1 MAKSINTFLKSKMN
15 QDLDARIM
23 PKGEYRTAKNIQVSA
38 SETANAGSLEN
49 ILGNS
54 SVLNV
59 QTLTGVSG
67 LYCIGHR
74 VHNES
79 SNVYLFFTNW
89 DGLIAGQKPVPYYPS
104 ASNFIIQYN
113 SQTETSRIL
122 VQGAFLN
129 FSKENPIYGINV
141 LENLLFWTD
150 NRNQPRVIN
159 IKQAEE
165 DLLYYTTEDQ
175 ITVAKYNPY
184 NCIDLFQE
192 SYLSSTTNAYE
203 STLKDVVSKEL
214 TNGGYGRI
222 NTAVTAG
229 ATVAVVNSFVGD
241 ISLANGAYGVAAS
254 VGYTD
259 PITGQITTIP
269 SATLSS
275 AVYDANTSTWELT
288 IANGVFPDLTVLSD
302 IVLNPNP
309 YYDAKFAGD
318 PDFLE
323 DKFSRFSYRF
333 KYEDN
338 EYSIFAP
345 FTQAA
350 FIPEQ
355 DGYFL
360 YVKKPNLAEIED
372 QSDTYRSTTVSFMQN
387 KVNDIKLRIPLPFK
401 NYDIQNSL
409 KLKEI
414 DILYKESDSTAVKVI
429 DTLTINDIYQSAGTF
444 TVNGAVNNSLG
455 PFNIDN
461 IKGGITVGGLV
472 TGFGIVGKPKIT
484 VFEPTNANNPSAGGQ
499 VTLDLAQTLVDDV
512 VLNVNDPNYFV
523 FNYQSK
529 KPFKT
534 LPEADLIRV
543 YDKVPV
549 KALAQEVSGNRII
562 YANFQN
568 KHTPPKSLNYNVSIS
583 TKADFDLKIEE
594 ASIIGGPFN
603 GTTITIRKGSIP
615 PSVGDFISLVVGTG
629 SIPEETEVIS
639 VTENPVGSGD
649 YDIVLTNAVT
659 NLIAANIVLFE
670 PGSDTS
676 QTSSIIEYPN
686 HSVKSNRNYQVGVV
700 LSDRYG
706 RSSTVILS
714 NNKDT
719 ITVNGIA
726 YSGSTIYSPYIDPS
740 IVPSQ
745 WPGNS
750 LKLLFNQA
758 IFSTFNKET
767 GSPGLYNGDS
777 TSLSYNPLGWYSY
790 KIVVK
795 QTEQEYYNVYLPG
808 IMASYPSDATLE
820 LGKTSH
826 VVLIND
832 NINKVPRDLTEVGP
846 EQRQFRSSVRLFG
859 RVENTANPIIPAT
872 DLGSSNKQYYPE
884 RFTDIVSTI
893 STVRDLFDYNPQSED
908 APRPDYFPQFYDL
921 NSNPLIAR
929 ISTHKK
935 IGQTSTT
942 NYDTVNAQSALS
954 TTTDIIR
961 LASIAGDTSTINA
974 GDKVLGSGF
983 PDDLVIETPGFTPSQ
998 PISNTPAFQTE
1009 AASISSVI
1017 EINTVGTPAQSITAG
1032 DLVVTTSGTDDIP
1045 EGTVIVSIDSTATPN
1060 PKLTLS
1066 NDVNIASGI
1075 AITISNPARIK
1086 VSKPVSVAIDQ
1097 TITIVNDAT
1106 PGLQYLAVYETEPV
1120 ESLLDIFWESS
1131 TTGLI
1136 SDLNNSIINGSSGAA
1151 SFSSLNPSPFTEG
1164 LASGG
1169 EIFAAPFSILD
1180 NFGQVIPVNQID
1192 ETLEIVSVSNAIPQE
1207 FSPPYFELV
1216 QVSGSNLFNIVT
1228 TAAYFNAMFYNYSE
1242 PSRTFIFNFKATIN
1256 GLITFFEEEV
1266 VLQNVS
1272 PVISAPT
1279 QGQTFSATPS
1289 TSIITTINAKN
1300 GSANNTGS
1308 SSLSG
1313 IFNAGDCTIISQT
1326 SGSATGP
1333 SVEYFGIQPLITS
1346 GATSA
1351 TWQLKNL
1358 FVDELPVETYYLT
1371 IQVQDA
1377 GGGSFADTVDII
1389 INMGVTVENVYQKI
1403 IMTRDISLPPDS
1415 PCFNPNWHNT
1425 ATPSIAYQFI
1435 TYFQVTS
1442 GPLSSQGW
1450 YIFNGPF
1457 SNSSYNY
1464 FWTWQGGVS
1473 GSPVGSNNTWSPN
1486 GTMVNALADENNVIQ
1501 IDFPNSN
1508 EGISQLKF
1516 GGTESAAF
1524 GEWFNGGV
1532 GGSLSCRYSQI
1543 WPFPSGSPYNPP
1555 TDGYPA
1561 ECQPLNPLSGVIGYC
1576 VPGMTARISPYSEY
1590 PSGAG
1595 VIDYAEGGV
1604 LEISGNAEEFGL
1616 DQYTFAVVT

>member
-23 PKGEYRTAKNIQVSA
+23 PKGEYRSAKNIQVSS
-38 SETANAGSLEN
+38 SETENAGSLEN
-49 ILGNS
+49 VLGNFG
-54 SVLNV
+54 VLSA
-59 QTLTGVSG
+59 QTLTGISD

-79 SNVYLFFTNW
+79 SNVYLFFTNFN
-89 DGLIAGQKPVPYYPS
+89 GFVGPKELRYYPS
-104 ASNFIIQYN
+104 NKSFIIQYN
-113 SQTETSRIL
+113 SQTETSRVL
-122 VQGAFLN
+122 VNGAYLN
-129 FSKENPIYGINV
+129 FSKQTPIHGINV

-165 DLLYYTTEDQ
+165 NPLYYITEDQ

-214 TNGGYGRI
+214 TNGGYGRV
-222 NTAVTAG
+222 NAAQSAG
-229 ATVAVVNSFVGD
+229 LTTVVVNSFVGD
-241 ISLANGAYGVAAS
+241 ISLVNGEYGVAAS
-254 VGYTD
+254 VGFTD
-259 PITGQITTIP
+259 PLTGQITTIP
-269 SATLSS
+269 NATLNA
-275 AVYDANTSTWELT
+275 AVYDANTSAWTLT
-288 IANGVFPDLTVLSD
+288 IANAVFPELTTLSD

-360 YVKKPNLAEIED
+360 YVKKPNLAETED
-372 QSDTYRSTTVSFMQN
+372 ESDTYRSTTVSFMQN

-401 NYDIQNSL
+401 NYDIQDSL

-429 DTLTINDIYQSAGTF
+429 DTLTINDIHQSAGTF
-444 TVNGAVNNSLG
+444 TVNGAVTNSQG

-484 VFEPTNANNPSAGGQ
+484 VFTPTNANNPSAGGQ
-499 VTLDLAQTLVDDV
+499 ITLDLPQTLVDNV

-549 KALAQEVSGNRII
+549 KALAQEVSGNRVI
-562 YANFQN
+562 YGNFQN
-568 KHTPPKSLNYNVSIS
+568 KHTPPKSLNYNVSVS
-583 TKADFDLKIEE
+583 EKASFDLKIEQ
-594 ASIIGGPFN
+594 ASLIGGPYN
-603 GTTITIRKGSIP
+603 GTTITIRKGAIP
-615 PSVGDFISLVVGTG
+615 PNVGDFISLVVGTG
-629 SIPEETEVIS
+629 NIPEETEVIS

-649 YDIVLTNAVT
+649 YVILLTNSVT
-659 NLIAANIVLFE
+659 NLVAANIVLFE

-719 ITVNGIA
+719 ITVNGIS
-726 YSGSTIYSPYIDPS
+726 YSGSTLYSPYISPA

-750 LKLLFNQA
+750 LKLLFNQS
-758 IFSTFNKET
+758 IFSTFNQET
-767 GSPGLYNGDS
+767 GTPGLYNGDS
-777 TSLSYNPLGWYSY
+777 SSFSYNPLGWYSY

-808 IMASYPSDATLE
+808 IMASYPSDTTLE

-859 RVENTANPIIPAT
+859 RVENTANPIIPST
-872 DLGSSNKQYYPE
+872 DIGSSNKQYYPE

-893 STVRDLFDYNPQSED
+893 STVRDLFDYLPFSDD
-908 APRPDYFPQFYDL
+908 APRPDYFPQFYSL
-921 NSNPLIAR
+921 ESNPLIAR

-935 IGQTSTT
+935 IGQVSTT
-942 NYDTVNAQSALS
+942 NYDTVSAQSAVA

-961 LASIAGDTSTINA
+961 LASIAGATSTINP

-983 PDDLVIETPGFTPSQ
+983 PDDLVIETPGFTPEQ
-998 PISNTPAFQTE
+998 VISNTPGFATA
-1009 AASISSVI
+1009 AASISDVI
-1017 EINTVGTPAQSITAG
+1017 EVNTTGNPAISITVG
-1032 DLVVTTSGTDDIP
+1032 DLVIDPANSNTIP
-1045 EGTVIVSIDSTATPN
+1045 AGTVITSIQDATTN
-1060 PKLTLS
+1060 PATFAKLTLS
-1066 NDVNIASGI
+1066 NVVEIAGGVS
-1075 AITISNPARIK
+1075 ITISNPARIK
-1086 VSKPVSVAIDQ
+1086 VNKPVSVAADQ
-1097 TITIVNDAT
+1097 TVTIVNDEI
-1106 PGLQYLAVYETEPV
+1106 PGIQYLAVYETEPV

-1136 SDLNNSIINGSSGAA
+1136 SDLNNSVINGSSGAA
-1151 SFSSLNPSPFTEG
+1151 SFSSLNPSPFTEA
-1164 LASGG
+1164 LAEGG
-1169 EIFAAPFSILD
+1169 NIFAAPFSILD
-1180 NFGQVIPVNQID
+1180 NFGQVIPFAEIT
-1192 ETLEIVSVSNAIPQE
+1192 ETLEITSVSNDIPQE
-1207 FSPPYFELV
+1207 FNPAFFELT
-1216 QVSGSNLFNIVT
+1216 QVAGSNLFNIKT
-1228 TAAYFNAMFYNYSE
+1228 TTAYFNTMFFNYA
-1242 PSRTFIFNFKATIN
+1242 PLTRVFNFEFKAEIN
-1256 GLITFFEEEV
+1256 GLETLFEEQV

-1289 TSIITTINAKN
+1289 TLIITTINAKN

-1313 IFNAGDCTIISQT
+1313 IFNDSDCTIISQT

-1333 SVEYFGIQPLITS
+1333 NVEFFGINPLFTS
-1346 GATSA
+1346 GLTSA

-1389 INMGVTVENVYQKI
+1389 INMGVTVTEVYQKV
-1403 IMTRDISLPPDS
+1403 T
-1415 PCFNPNWHNT
+1415 
-1425 ATPSIAYQFI
+1425 I
-1435 TYFQVTS
+1435 TYSDSGLPGPDQYPPNGAPGYNELWYNTNLGSFCFQFQTYFYVNS
-1442 GPLSSQGW
+1442 GPTESQGW

-1457 SNSSYNY
+1457 SNSSYHY
-1464 FWTWQGGVS
+1464 FFTYFGGVPD
-1473 GSPVGSNNTWSPN
+1473 SPVQYQNSWEPN
-1486 GTMVNALADENNVIQ
+1486 GYMTSTLADENNVIQ
-1501 IDFPNSN
+1501 INFEASN
-1508 EGISQLKF
+1508 TTIDQLKR
-1516 GGTESAAF
+1516 GGTETAVF
-1524 GEWFNGGV
+1524 NEWFNGSA
-1532 GGSLSCRYSQI
+1532 GSSSCRYSQN
-1543 WPFPSGSPYNPP
+1543 WAFASGSAYFA
-1555 TDGYPA
+1555 DAVPA
-1561 ECQPLNPLSGVIGYC
+1561 GCGETGNTIPLYC
-1576 VPGMTARISPYSEY
+1576 VPGMEDGTWTGKALDITA
-1590 PSGAG
+1590 
-1595 VIDYAEGGV
+1595 
-1604 LEISGNAEEFGL
+1604 NAALFGL

>member
-129 FSKENPIYGINV
+129 FSKENPIYGVNV

-175 ITVAKYNPY
+175 ISVAKYNPY

-214 TNGGYGRI
+214 TNGGYGRV
-222 NTAVTAG
+222 NTAVTTG
-229 ATVAVVNSFVGD
+229 ATVATVNSFVGD

-309 YYDAKFAGD
+309 YYDAQFAGD

-429 DTLTINDIYQSAGTF
+429 DTLTINDIHQSAGTF
-444 TVNGAVNNSLG
+444 TVNGAVNNSAG
-455 PFNIDN
+455 PFSIDN

-472 TGFGIVGKPKIT
+472 TGFGIVGKPKVT

-499 VTLDLAQTLVDDV
+499 ITLDLVQTLVDDV

-549 KALAQEVSGNRII
+549 KALAQEVSGNRVI
-562 YANFQN
+562 YGNFQN

-983 PDDLVIETPGFTPSQ
+983 PDDLVIETPGFTDSVLVLTTTTAASS
-998 PISNTPAFQTE
+998 ISNVIE
-1009 AASISSVI
+1009 VASIGSPAVAV
-1017 EINTVGTPAQSITAG
+1017 TVG
-1032 DLVVTTSGTDDIP
+1032 DLVINPADAESIP
-1045 EGTVIVSIDSTATPN
+1045 AGTVIVSIDEGASPAN

-1066 NDVNIASGI
+1066 NIVDIANGI
-1075 AITISNPARIK
+1075 TITISNPARIK
-1086 VSKPVSVAIDQ
+1086 VNKPVSVAADQ
-1097 TITIVNDAT
+1097 TVTIVNDAT
-1106 PGLQYLAVYETEPV
+1106 PGIQYLAVYETEPV

-1136 SDLNNSIINGSSGAA
+1136 SDLNNSVINGSSGAA

-1164 LASGG
+1164 LAEGG
-1169 EIFAAPFSILD
+1169 EIFAAPFSMLD
-1180 NFGQVIPVNQID
+1180 NFGQVIPFAEIT
-1192 ETLEIVSVSNAIPQE
+1192 EPLEITSVSNDLGQE
-1207 FSPPYFELV
+1207 FNPAYFVLV
-1216 QVSGSNLFNIVT
+1216 QVAGSNLFNIET
-1228 TAAYFNAMFYNYSE
+1228 TTAYFNAMFYNYA
-1242 PSRTFIFNFKATIN
+1242 PATRVFNFTFKAEIN
-1256 GLITFFEEEV
+1256 NLETLFEEEV
-1266 VLQNVS
+1266 ILQNVS
-1272 PVISAPT
+1272 PTISAPT

-1289 TSIITTINAKN
+1289 TLLITTINAKN

-1313 IFNAGDCTIISQT
+1313 TFNAGDCTIISQT
-1326 SGSATGP
+1326 SGSANGP
-1333 SVEYFGIQPLITS
+1333 SVDYFGIQPLIIS
-1346 GATSA
+1346 GLPSA
-1351 TWQLKNL
+1351 TWQLRNL

-1389 INMGVTVENVYQKI
+1389 INMGVTVENVYQKVTI
-1403 IMTRDISLPPDS
+1403 TYDINLPGPDVY
-1415 PCFNPNWHNT
+1415 PPNGAPGYLWQSNR
-1425 ATPSIAYQFI
+1425 SSMFCYQFQ
-1435 TYFQVTS
+1435 TFFQVTS
-1442 GPLSSQGW
+1442 GPTESQGW

-1457 SNSSYNY
+1457 NNRSYDY
-1464 FWTWQGGVS
+1464 FWSWAGGVPD
-1473 GSPVGSNNTWSPN
+1473 SPLHPQNTWEPN
-1486 GTMVNALADENNVIQ
+1486 GTMVDALADENNVLQ
-1501 IDFPNSN
+1501 ILFAESN
-1508 EGISQLKF
+1508 TTIDELKF
-1516 GGTESAAF
+1516 AGTESAVF
-1524 GEWFNGGV
+1524 DEWFNGSA
-1532 GGSLSCRYSQI
+1532 GSSSCRYYATWQ
-1543 WPFPSGSPYNPP
+1543 FPSGFPYFA
-1555 TDGYPA
+1555 DAVPA
-1561 ECQPLNPLSGVIGYC
+1561 GCGEPGNTIPLYC
-1576 VPGMTARISPYSEY
+1576 VPGMVDTSSF
-1590 PSGAG
+1590 SAG
-1595 VIDYAEGGV
+1595 GTGKA
-1604 LEISGNAEEFGL
+1604 LNISGNAEEFGL

>member
-1 MAKSINTFLKSKMN
+1 MAKSTNTFLKSKMN

-23 PKGEYRTAKNIQVSA
+23 PKGEYRSAKNVQVSA
-38 SETANAGSLEN
+38 SETENAGSLEN

-54 SVLNV
+54 SVLNT

-89 DGLIAGQKPVPYYPS
+89 DGLVGGQKPIPYYP
-104 ASNFIIQYN
+104 AAKNFIIQYN
-113 SQTETSRIL
+113 SQTQTSRIL
-122 VQGAFLN
+122 ISGAFLN
-129 FSKENPIYGINV
+129 FSKENPIYGVNV
-141 LENLLFWTD
+141 LESLLFWTD

-159 IKQAEE
+159 IEQAEE
-165 DLLYYTTEDQ
+165 NPFYYTTEDQ
-175 ITVAKYNPY
+175 ISVAKYNPY

-192 SYLSSTTNAYE
+192 SYLSSTDNAYE

-214 TNGGYGRI
+214 TNGGYGRV
-222 NTAVTAG
+222 NAAQSAG
-229 ATVAVVNSFVGD
+229 LTTVVVNSFVGD
-241 ISLANGAYGVAAS
+241 ISLVNGEYGVAAS

-259 PITGQITTIP
+259 PITGQIIP
-269 SATLSS
+269 INNATLSS
-275 AVYDANTSTWELT
+275 AVYTSSSSTWTLT
-288 IANGVFPDLTVLSD
+288 IANGVFPQLTVLSD

-309 YYDAKFAGD
+309 YYDSKFAGD

-360 YVKKPNLAEIED
+360 YVKKPNLSEIED
-372 QSDTYRSTTVSFMQN
+372 ESDTYRSTTVSFMQN

-414 DILYKESDSTAVKVI
+414 DVLYKESDSTAVKVI
-429 DTLTINDIYQSAGTF
+429 DTLTIDEIQQSAGIF
-444 TVNGAVNNSLG
+444 TVNGAVTNSVG

-461 IKGGITVGGLV
+461 IKGGVVVGGLV

-484 VFEPTNANNPSAGGQ
+484 VFEPTNPNNPSAGGQ
-499 VTLDLAQTLVDDV
+499 VTLDLPQTLVDNV
-512 VLNVNDPNYFV
+512 VLKVNDPDYFV

-543 YDKVPV
+543 YDKIPV
-549 KALAQEVSGNRII
+549 KALSQEVSGNRVI

-568 KHTPPKSLNYNVSIS
+568 KHTPPKSLNYNVSVS
-583 TKADFDLKIEE
+583 TKANFDLKIEE
-594 ASIIGGPFN
+594 GSILGGPYN
-603 GTTITIRKGSIP
+603 GTTIKIRKGSVP

-629 SIPEETEVIS
+629 SIPEETEVVS
-639 VTENPVGSGD
+639 VTENPAGSGD
-649 YDIVLTNAVT
+649 YDVVLTNSVT
-659 NLIAANIVLFE
+659 NLVAANIVLFE

-686 HSVKSNRNYQVGVV
+686 HSVKSNRNYQVGIV

-706 RSSTVILS
+706 RTSTVILS

-719 ITVNGIA
+719 IVVNGIG
-726 YSGSTIYSPYIDPS
+726 YSGSTIYSAYIDPS
-740 IVPSQ
+740 IIPSQ

-750 LKLLFNQA
+750 IKLLFNQA
-758 IFSTFNKET
+758 IFSTLNKQT
-767 GSPGLYNGDS
+767 GTPGLYNGDS
-777 TSLSYNPLGWYSY
+777 ASLAYNPLGWYSY
-790 KIVVK
+790 KVVVK

-826 VVLIND
+826 IVLIND
-832 NINKVPRDLTEVGP
+832 NINKIPRDLTEVGP

-859 RVENTANPIIPAT
+859 RVENTNNPIIPST
-872 DLGSSNKQYYPE
+872 DIGSSNKQYYPE

-893 STVRDLFDYNPQSED
+893 STVRDLFEYLPFSDE
-908 APRPDYFPQFYDL
+908 APRPDYFPQFYSL
-921 NSNPLIAR
+921 ESNPLIAR

-935 IGQTSTT
+935 IGQTSVT
-942 NYDTVNAQSALS
+942 NYETVSAQSAVA

-983 PDDLVIETPGFTPSQ
+983 PDDLVVETPGFTAEQ
-998 PISNTPAFQTE
+998 PISNTPAFAT
-1009 AASISSVI
+1009 AASSISNII
-1017 EINTVGTPAQSITAG
+1017 EVNTTGNPAISITVG
-1032 DLVVTTSGTDDIP
+1032 DLVTDPANSNTIP
-1045 EGTVIVSIDSTATPN
+1045 AGTVITSIQAATTSPAAFA
-1060 PKLTLS
+1060 KLTLS
-1066 NDVNIASGI
+1066 NVVQIAGGVN
-1075 AITISNPARIK
+1075 ITISNPARIK
-1086 VSKPVSVAIDQ
+1086 VNKPVSVAADQ
-1097 TITIVNDAT
+1097 TITIVNDEV
-1106 PGLQYLAVYETEPV
+1106 PGIQYLAVYETEPV

-1180 NFGQVIPVNQID
+1180 NFGQVIPFNQID

-1216 QVSGSNLFNIVT
+1216 QVSGNNLFNIVT

-1300 GSANNTGS
+1300 GSANNSGS
-1308 SSLSG
+1308 NSLSG
-1313 IFNAGDCTIISQT
+1313 IFNDGDCTIISQT

-1389 INMGVTVENVYQKI
+1389 INMGVTVTKVYQKVTI
-1403 IMTRDISLPPDS
+1403 TYSDVGLPNEDEYPPNGAPGYNS
-1415 PCFNPNWHNT
+1415 NWHNQ
-1425 ATPSIAYQFI
+1425 AWGKWCMQFQ
-1435 TYFQVTS
+1435 TYFYVAT
-1442 GPLSSQGW
+1442 GPTSSQGW

-1464 FWTWQGGVS
+1464 FVSFFGGVDD
-1473 GSPVGSNNTWSPN
+1473 SPVGPQTTWSPN

-1501 IDFPNSN
+1501 VNFAESN
-1508 EGISQLKF
+1508 TTIYELKR
-1516 GGTESAAF
+1516 GGTETAVF
-1524 GEWFNGGV
+1524 NEWFNGS
-1532 GGSLSCRYSQI
+1532 GGSSSCRYSQN
-1543 WPFPSGSPYNPP
+1543 WPYASGY
-1555 TDGYPA
+1555 TYFADAVPA
-1561 ECQPLNPLSGVIGYC
+1561 GCGEPGNTVPLYC
-1576 VPGMTARISPYSEY
+1576 VPGMENGTWTGKALDITA
-1590 PSGAG
+1590 
-1595 VIDYAEGGV
+1595 
-1604 LEISGNAEEFGL
+1604 NAALFGL